1 MFALDSALRIQ
12 NSSLSICTFSCT
24 TKQPKR
30 LKKKK
35 DWTLQLRLW
44 RQSFRFLRGV
54 AFAVTGLPHL
64 ISLLPGTAFLLP
76 VPATTSCVS
85 IKSMW
90 TVPPWDLSSSAW
102 HPVPVLISREM
113 EIVCVGR
120 GVGGWVELVHVVM
133 EAGNLKHLQS
143 EIIDWKLWNC
153 WRYSLI
159 WRKTGVILLL
169 PGTLVFFFK
178 PGKVR
183 ATHKYDG

>member
-1 MFALDSALRIQ
+1 M
-12 NSSLSICTFSCT
+12 
-24 TKQPKR
+24 
-30 LKKKK
+30 
-35 DWTLQLRLW
+35 
-44 RQSFRFLRGV
+44 
-54 AFAVTGLPHL
+54 
-64 ISLLPGTAFLLP
+64 SLLPGTAFLLP

-90 TVPPWDLSSSAW
+90 TISPWDLSSSAW

-113 EIVCVGR
+113 EIVCGGR

-159 WRKTGVILLL
+159 WRKTDMILLL

-183 ATHKYDG
+183 ATHKYDGWCPSTSDVFWALRLTLSTHFMDELHSMPHGKVDIKAWLWKWNSTL